1 MMMKR
6 IWYLTTLTFREGIR
20 DRAVLGVMGMALLM
34 FLATI
39 ATTSMFG
46 YDIGKVAVDL
56 NLSVVGF
63 TGLLLCFFVNINLL
77 AKDIDKRT
85 IYCVLSKPVSRPEYI
100 LGKYAG
106 TLSLILM
113 SILFLAGFGAVMI
126 ALIKW
131 STSGVGFKA
140 FSWAC
145 YLQAIAYEM
154 GMFVILNAAIVFFSS
169 FSSSSFLTL
178 LYSIATYVAGQS
190 IEEVIQFLKVS
201 KQFTSAGKQMF
212 WLGLEFVFPNFSAF
226 DIKVLASHGILMSG
240 THSLLLF
247 FYSVLYASLLLFLA
261 IQIFSRRELQ

>member
-1 MMMKR
+1 MIKR
-6 IWYLTTLTFREGIR
+6 IWYLAALTFREGIR
-20 DRAVLGVMGMALLM
+20 DRAVFGVMGIALLM

-39 ATTSMFG
+39 AMTSMFG

-85 IYCVLSKPVSRPEYI
+85 IYCVLSKPISRPEYI

-131 STSGVGFKA
+131 SSSGVGFKV

-145 YLQAIAYEM
+145 YFQAIAYEM
-154 GMFVILNAAIVFFSS
+154 GMFVILNAAIVFFSA

-178 LYSIATYVAGQS
+178 LFSLGTYVAGQN
-190 IEEVIQFLKVS
+190 IEAVIQFLKS
-201 KQFTSAGKQMF
+201 AKQFTSPGKRIF
-212 WLGLEFVFPNFSAF
+212 WLGLEFAFPNFSAF
-226 DIKVLASHGILMSG
+226 DIKVLASHGMLMSG